1 MLFSY
6 KQLLYYS
13 TVNHWLIVACI
24 HHYTLWRYMDHLNFL
39 QLNKQLFLPIIYL
52 ISYCSFV
59 AS

>member
-6 KQLLYYS
+6 KLLLYYS

-24 HHYTLWRYMDHLNFL
+24 HHYTLLDHLNFL
-39 QLNKQLFLPIIYL
+39 QLNKQLFRLIICL
-52 ISYCSFV
+52 VFYCSFV